1 MRTTIKDIATE
12 AGFSTATVSRVLN
25 RADDPF
31 ISEKTRNKIQE
42 VAKLMGYT
50 VNRAA
55 RTLATGK
62 TNLIEIQIPP
72 FQSYNVEVSRTLHD
86 ILRADGYDTF
96 FKDPAELKSGLL
108 DQGWPVDGVISM
120 ANPDYVIKNAPAPGS
135 KPLPFVSI
143 GADYCADV
151 DHVGLDL
158 YSGTVEL
165 ISHLID
171 TGCKK
176 IVYLIDQITDYTIQ
190 PRGMAYLATLKAAGL
205 DPEFIYAD
213 GSSREAARNATLEYV
228 KQHDVPN
235 AIFAHND
242 DRAIGA
248 CRALKDYGLRVPD
261 DLVVAGCDGIMDVQ
275 FTIPTITTIATP
287 ITQMAETA
295 WEFLKRR
302 MSDTDTPHQSL
313 VLTPYLVINESTT
326 RQ

>member
-31 ISEKTRNKIQE
+31 ISEKTRCKIQE

-72 FQSYNVEVSRTLHD
+72 FQSYNVEVSRTLHE

-96 FKDPAELKSGLL
+96 FKDPAELKPGLL

-120 ANPDYVIKNAPAPGS
+120 ANPDYVIKNAPAPGG

-158 YSGTVEL
+158 YPGTVEL
-165 ISHLID
+165 ISHLIN

-176 IVYLIDQITDYTIQ
+176 IVYLIDRITDYTIQ
-190 PRGMAYLATLKAAGL
+190 PRGMAYLDTLKAADL
-205 DPEFIYAD
+205 SPEFIYAD
-213 GSSREAARNATLEYV
+213 GATREAARNATLAYV
-228 KQHDVPN
+228 KTYGMPD

-248 CRALKDYGLRVPD
+248 CRALKDCGLRVPD
-261 DLVVAGCDGIMDVQ
+261 DMVVAGCDGIMDVQ

-313 VLTPYLVINESTT
+313 VLTPYLIINESTT